1 MKQDELNINVL
12 SKLDSL
18 ITEVKALR
26 SDTSSTK
33 ADLKM
38 INLRLRINETH
49 TKAMQTDLGD
59 IKTDVAI
66 LKKDVGE
73 LKYNVRRL
81 EVLHEETDDT
91 IKSIF
96 EELVPNNIMLAEIK
110 KHQAQQDETIEFHE
124 NRIGFLEKKIA

>member
-1 MKQDELNINVL
+1 MKQDELNTNVL

-26 SDTSSTK
+26 SDTSSKK

-73 LKYNVRRL
+73 LKTDVRRL

-91 IKSIF
+91 IQDIF
-96 EELVPNNIMLAEIK
+96 EQLVPNNEKLSEISR
-110 KHQAQQDETIEFHE
+110 HEVQQDETIEFHE